1 MAKKLNPP
9 NFAYDVFNVTNS
21 DFYNVD
27 FANDNRA
34 FLNPYA
40 IELLDNPV
48 AKKQQELQ
56 LTFLIPLEN

>member
-1 MAKKLNPP
+1 MAEKLNLP
-9 NFAYDVFNVTNS
+9 NFSYDVFNVKNA

-27 FANDNRA
+27 FANDNRV

-48 AKKQQELQ
+48 AKKA
-56 LTFLIPLEN
+56 TKVAVDFF